1 MFIIGPK
8 GSGKTNAVQK
18 AVDNLDYWTR
28 ESMNVEVW
36 RVGELPDFVSFASND
51 MITKTLI
58 MRRQKDSLFYALNEE
73 WVGECMVYS
82 FI

>member
-8 GSGKTNAVQK
+8 GSGKTSAMQK

-36 RVGELPDFVSFASND
+36 KIGELPDFVSFASND

-58 MRRQKDSLFYALNEE
+58 MRRQKDSLFHALNEE
-73 WVGECMVYS
+73 WVGECMVCS